1 MVNSQYN
8 AQYHMDDLLEIM
20 KTLRAPEGCPWDREQ
35 THQSIRQNMLEE
47 AYEAADAI
55 DQGDMENLK
64 EELGDVLLQVVF
76 HARMA
81 QEEGQFTFDDVVDG
95 VCRKLVYRHPH
106 VFGTVEAE
114 DAQGALST
122 WDAQKRREKGQRTTA
137 DAMDSVARAMPALI
151 RAEKIQGKARKAGFD
166 WEEISPAL
174 DKLSEEVG
182 ELRQAVM
189 EHSDVEEE
197 LGDVLFA
204 AVKVGRFAGVD
215 GETALQKTC
224 EKFIRRFRWVEQAA
238 DVPLTELDV
247 PQLERLWA
255 QAKSQERGQDSADNL
270 KAT

>member
-20 KTLRAPEGCPWDREQ
+20 KTLCAPGGCPWDREQ

-55 DQGDMENLK
+55 DHGDMENLK

-81 QEEGQFTFDDVVDG
+81 QEAGQFTFDDVVDG

-137 DAMDSVARAMPALI
+137 YAMDSVARAMPALM

-166 WEEISPAL
+166 WEEVSPAL
-174 DKLSEEVG
+174 DKLSEEAL
-182 ELRQAVM
+182 ELRQAVL
-189 EHSDVEEE
+189 EHSNVEEE

-215 GETALQKTC
+215 SETALQKAC
-224 EKFIRRFRWVEQAA
+224 EKFISRFRRVEQLAQE
-238 DVPLTELDV
+238 PLTELDV
-247 PQLERLWA
+247 PELERLWRR
-255 QAKSQERGQDSADNL
+255 AKMEERGQEEAQDL
-270 KAT
+270 KAP